1 MTVRWCAGAGAT
13 APGDRPKNED
23 AFLSSG
29 PVHVVADGM
38 GGHLAGAAASSAVVE
53 AFRELTDAATVDPDD
68 VVLAVARAQEAVERL
83 SERVGG
89 SSGSTLTGAIA
100 VEHDG
105 QPWWMVINVGDSR
118 VYTIE
123 GGVLSQITVDHS
135 YVQRLVERGDI
146 TPAQAEVHPDRNIV
160 TRAIGDGIRDFDAW
174 LVQARPGSRLV
185 VASDGL
191 MKALSDAR
199 IASIASLAGEVSLA
213 AGRLVG
219 AAVDAAASDNVTVV
233 VVDTLHAHTD
243 PDADPSPWR
252 LWGARGDDDDTTISG
267 RRRES
272 V

>member
-1 MTVRWCAGAGAT
+1 MTARWCTGAGAT
-13 APGDRPKNED
+13 ATGDRPRNED

-38 GGHLAGAAASSAVVE
+38 GGHLAGAAASSVVVE
-53 AFRELTDAATVDPDD
+53 AFRALTDLSSVQPDD
-68 VVLAVARAQEAVERL
+68 TVLAVARAQEGVERL

-118 VYTIE
+118 VYAIE
-123 GGVLSQITVDHS
+123 GGSLSQITVDHS
-135 YVQRLVERGDI
+135 YVQRLVDRGDI
-146 TPAQAEVHPDRNIV
+146 TAEQAEVHPERNIV

-174 LVQARPGSRLV
+174 LVPARPGLRLV

-213 AGRLVG
+213 AGRLV
-219 AAVDAAASDNVTVV
+219 DAALDADASDNVTVV
-233 VVDTLHAHTD
+233 VADTLHADTD
-243 PDADPSPWR
+243 RSADPYPWR
-252 LWGARGDDDDTTISG
+252 VWGVGRDEDDTTVTG
-267 RRRES
+267 RRREP

>member
-1 MTVRWCAGAGAT
+1 MTARWYAGAGAT
-13 APGDRPKNED
+13 APGDRPRNED
-23 AFLSSG
+23 AFLSAG
-29 PVHVVADGM
+29 AVHVVADGM

-53 AFRELTDAATVDPDD
+53 AFRPLSEASSVIPDD

-100 VEHDG
+100 VEHSG

-118 VYTIE
+118 VYLVE
-123 GGVLSQITVDHS
+123 GGSLTQITVDHS
-135 YVQRLVERGDI
+135 YVQRLVDRGDI

-174 LVQARPGSRLV
+174 LLPARPGIRLV
-185 VASDGL
+185 IASDGL

-213 AGRLVG
+213 SGRLVG
-219 AAVDAAASDNVTVV
+219 ASVDADASDNVTVV

-243 PDADPSPWR
+243 PSADPYPWQV
-252 LWGARGDDDDTTISG
+252 WGVRGDDDDTTVTG
-267 RRRES
+267 RRREPA
-272 V
+272 